1 VTLIGRNEKRE
12 GGDTASNHKQIK
24 TANAPKNKGVFVYDE
39 GGRDL
44 WFESNRLQ
52 VIRRHLLQ
60 VFKSSDTMLLEV
72 RQTLTKS
79 TREVSVGATGGL
91 RLRNM

>member
-1 VTLIGRNEKRE
+1 MIGRKEKRE
-12 GGDTASNHKQIK
+12 GGDTASNQKQIK
-24 TANAPKNKGVFVYDE
+24 TANAPKQSVFVYGE

-44 WFESNRLQ
+44 RFESNRLQ

-60 VFKSSDTMLLEV
+60 VFKSFDTMLLEV

>member
-1 VTLIGRNEKRE
+1 
-12 GGDTASNHKQIK
+12 
-24 TANAPKNKGVFVYDE
+24 VFVYDE

-60 VFKSSDTMLLEV
+60 VFKSFDTMLLEV

-91 RLRNM
+91 RL

>member
-1 VTLIGRNEKRE
+1 MRREREEILHQIRNK
-12 GGDTASNHKQIK
+12 SKQQ
-24 TANAPKNKGVFVYDE
+24 TRQNKGVFVYDE